1 MSYKNYT
8 KCFLCKTKRKD
19 CECLFRFPKN
29 PERLKK
35 WLDVIKSPE
44 LDGQSTSKLNSSY
57 RLCPKHFED
66 MYFTST
72 LKKKLN
78 QFSVPSLYI
87 RKERNSPTKSESE
100 LEDKSEHEQKMTF
113 NEHTDISTFHL
124 ETKKNYYDSHCSL
137 LKRKAMDL
145 EETHFLKKHKPSKNF
160 ASNRKYKVNDD
171 IKTTIRS
178 ILHKSGF
185 QEKLK
190 LHFMQITEEMNIL
203 HEKCKEIDDIYN
215 RAEDNMKTLK
225 STILFSV
232 FKDDVLPKKIQEI
245 QYSPQTFRNTSD
257 ALQQAR
263 ARFTLQLM
271 KADTNITHL
280 VSHQQLKSNITSNT
294 VKNYAKDIDIVGQYE
309 IQKPILPGIG
319 PVTRKELT
327 VGMRVYA
334 MRANYLG
341 VWQRARIVN
350 IKTNILGKKYCK
362 IKFDMGK
369 ANSNRVYLPKHLA
382 YFQPPDVI
390 LSVGSRVVA
399 HYRDEQWSPR
409 SSLYA
414 GVIAEPP
421 KLMNRYRYLVFF
433 DDGYAQYVKHNE
445 VYLVCESRKEV
456 WEDIHPDSKEFIKSY
471 LQQYPE
477 RPMVKL
483 QSGQIVRTE
492 WNGQWWIAK
501 VLEVDASLV
510 KMVFHAD
517 HRTEWIYRGST
528 RLAPLYDELAAAQAN
543 RLSGKNRRH
552 NIVTKKKHQPYVEYT
567 RGIEESS
574 SHQTDS
580 DVIISSD
587 KLMHAYS
594 RPQVAR
600 KHTGTSSELI
610 SRNVAKKSTTQP
622 PQEFSYNVMASLNIN
637 SHSGQRENCKIQ
649 YHRTMFVP
657 HKICC
662 SECLKEEDLEKHKTK
677 NPLWI
682 PILMGWERQI
692 TKHRAGNRRV
702 VFYRAPCGRRL
713 RNIVEVHRYLM
724 ETKSKLTVDLFCFDS
739 FLNTSTEFTPSVIN
753 CYIKDITQGKEPIPV
768 PCINSINKEYPPYVE
783 YSSTRFPAKG
793 VKLNLDPE
801 FLCGCDCEDDCQD
814 RNKCQCQQLTVA
826 ATEALPTG
834 RLHNAGYYYKRLHD
848 PLITGVY
855 ECNSRCKCSS
865 SCVNR
870 VVQEGLKVQLQVF
883 KTERRGWGIRSLN
896 DIPQGMFICIYAGQL
911 LTEQGANEDGNQ
923 FGDEY
928 LAELDHIEVVER
940 FKEGYESD
948 VIEPEGN
955 KNRDELKTDSDNDSI
970 ASDCS
975 DESEKK
981 DNHSSDSDFD
991 IDSRVRIEPVSH
1003 ATRSK
1008 QKLIELETDS
1018 SSSIAEKSIVP
1029 TLSEFP
1035 EIVDNWIKSDPF
1047 SKPKSRF
1054 SDGIWMSS
1062 ESLKT
1067 SEEYKD
1073 DDANVEL
1080 PDLDTEY
1087 SNASKSDISND
1098 KIFEEFDKIKLVRRP
1113 RVTKRSSTNDSSDH
1127 KESFS
1132 DSEEDSDKVEKD
1144 LKCNKSSMK
1153 SISNVRDVKM
1163 AIIPPL
1169 RNSGEIKMNS
1179 LRSYFN
1185 EEYCYIMDAKTCGN
1199 IGRYLNHSCC
1209 PNVFVQNVFV
1219 DTHDLR
1225 FPWVAFFAMTYIR
1238 AGTELTWDYNYD
1250 VGSVPG
1256 KVMYCYCGSVEC
1268 RGRLL

>member
-1 MSYKNYT
+1 M
-8 KCFLCKTKRKD
+8 C
-19 CECLFRFPKN
+19 
-29 PERLKK
+29 
-35 WLDVIKSPE
+35 
-44 LDGQSTSKLNSSY
+44 
-57 RLCPKHFED
+57 
-66 MYFTST
+66 FTST

-78 QFSVPSLYI
+78 RFSVPTLYL
-87 RKERNSPTKSESE
+87 RKESDSPVKSDSEAEDTLSEYETKV
-100 LEDKSEHEQKMTF
+100 TF
-113 NEHTDISTFHL
+113 DDFTDISPFHL
-124 ETKKNYYDSHCSL
+124 EMKKNLYVNGCPP
-137 LKRKAMDL
+137 LKRKAFDL
-145 EETHFLKKHKPSKNF
+145 ESIQFLKKHKTSKTF
-160 ASNRKYKVNDD
+160 PSNRKYRVNGD

-178 ILHKSGF
+178 ILTKSRF
-185 QEKLK
+185 QEKLQ
-190 LHFMQITEEMNIL
+190 HSFMEITEQMNVL
-203 HEKCKEIDDIYN
+203 HEKCKEIDGIYN
-215 RAEDNMKTLK
+215 KTEENMKILK
-225 STILFSV
+225 STILISV
-232 FKDDVLPKKIQEI
+232 LKDDTSTRKLEEI
-245 QYSPQTFRNTSD
+245 QYSSQNSRNTSD

-271 KADTNITHL
+271 RADSNL
-280 VSHQQLKSNITSNT
+280 AQLAPNQHIKSPKHSNT
-294 VKNYAKDIDIVGQYE
+294 LNNTTKNFVKDVDIVGQYE
-309 IQKPILPGIG
+309 IQKPVLPGIG
-319 PVTRKELT
+319 PVIRKELS

-334 MRANYLG
+334 MRASYLG

-369 ANSNRVYLPKHLA
+369 ANSNRAYLPKHLA

-399 HYRDEQWSPR
+399 HYRDEHWSPR

-483 QSGQIVRTE
+483 QPGQIVRTE
-492 WNGQWWIAK
+492 WNGQWWIAR

-552 NIVTKKKHQPYVEYT
+552 NVVTKKKHQPYVEYT
-567 RGIEESS
+567 RGTEEPT
-574 SHQTDS
+574 SHQITNIESTDTNN
-580 DVIISSD
+580 
-587 KLMHAYS
+587 KLIQAYS

-600 KHTGTSSELI
+600 KHTSSLPELG
-610 SRNVAKKSTTQP
+610 SRNVAKKSTTQL
-622 PQEFSYNVMASLNIN
+622 PQESSYNAMSTLTIT
-637 SHSGQRENCKIQ
+637 SQSGQRETCKIQ
-649 YHRTMFVP
+649 RQKIIYVP
-657 HKICC
+657 HTCC
-662 SECLKEEDLEKHKTK
+662 PECLKEENLEKLHKSE

-682 PILMGWERQI
+682 PILTGWERQI
-692 TKHRAGNRRV
+692 AKHRAGNRRI
-702 VFYRAPCGRRL
+702 VFYQGPCGRRL

-724 ETKSKLTVDLFCFDS
+724 ETKSKLMVDLFCFDS
-739 FLNTSTEFTPSVIN
+739 YVNTSAEFVPSVIN
-753 CYIKDITQGKEPIPV
+753 CQIKDITQGKEPIPV
-768 PCINSINKEYPPYVE
+768 PCINSINREYPPYVE

-793 VKLNLDPE
+793 VNLNLDEE
-801 FLCGCDCEDDCQD
+801 FLCGCDCEDNCQD

-834 RLHNAGYYYKRLHD
+834 RLPNAGYYYKRLHE

-855 ECNSRCKCSS
+855 ECNPRCKCNS

-870 VVQEGLKVQLQVF
+870 VVQGGLKVQLQVF

-948 VIEPEGN
+948 VIDPEGN
-955 KNRDELKTDSDNDSI
+955 KTKQELKTDSDNDSI

-975 DESEKK
+975 DDSERK

-1018 SSSIAEKSIVP
+1018 SSSTAEKSSVP
-1029 TLSEFP
+1029 NSVSDYP
-1035 EIVDNWIKSDPF
+1035 DIADHWMKSDCF
-1047 SKPKSRF
+1047 SKSKRF
-1054 SDGIWMSS
+1054 TNGIWMSS
-1062 ESLKT
+1062 NKLGT
-1067 SEEYKD
+1067 NEEFKD
-1073 DDANVEL
+1073 DDTNIEL

-1087 SNASKSDISND
+1087 SNASKSDLSND
-1098 KIFEEFDKIKLVRRP
+1098 KIFEEFDKIKLIRRP
-1113 RVTKRSSTNDSSDH
+1113 RVTKRLSTNDSSDH
-1127 KESFS
+1127 KESLS
-1132 DSEEDSDKVEKD
+1132 DSEDDSIKTEEDVE
-1144 LKCNKSSMK
+1144 CNKSLK
-1153 SISNVRDVKM
+1153 SVTNTRDIKMPIIS
-1163 AIIPPL
+1163 PL
-1169 RNSGEIKMNS
+1169 RNSGETKFNS

-1225 FPWVAFFAMTYIR
+1225 FPWVAFFAMTHIR

-1256 KVMYCYCGSVEC
+1256 KVMYCYCESAEC